1 MEFQAS
7 TSTEHFFVERR
18 WDGGRKEGGQRRKML
33 VSLLSVFQRLVGICN
48 CVF

>member
-18 WDGGRKEGGQRRKML
+18 WDGGRREGGQRRKML
-33 VSLLSVFQRLVGICN
+33 VSLLSVFDGLA
-48 CVF
+48 